1 VIGDFGRDGHVHS
14 TFSDGRNTIAENVDT
29 ARQRG
34 LHTLC
39 LVDHVRA
46 DTDWLPD
53 FIRATDDLRASEAER
68 PERLDILRG
77 VETKVLD
84 QAGALDLPPGLEALD
99 HILVA
104 DHQFPMEDGPHHPK
118 EVQSGIE
125 EGRWDRAVLAGVLV
139 EAIGNS
145 LEAVAGI
152 GILAHMFSI
161 LPKAGMSEEDLSST
175 GLDWL
180 AQQAHR
186 FEVMIEVNERWGC
199 PSAPTLEHFARHQV
213 PIVCATDSHRI
224 ETIGRYDRVRQILA
238 SMP

>member
-1 VIGDFGRDGHVHS
+1 MIGDFGRDGHVHS
-14 TFSDGRNTIAENVDT
+14 TFSDGRNTIVENVDT

-53 FIRATDDLRASEAER
+53 FILATDELIESEAGR
-68 PERLDILRG
+68 PEPLTILRG

-84 QAGALDLPPGLEALD
+84 QGGALDLPPGLDALD
-99 HILVA
+99 HVLVA

-118 EVQSGIE
+118 EVQTGIDD
-125 EGRWDRAVLAGVLV
+125 GRWGREALAAVLIESV
-139 EAIGNS
+139 GNS

-152 GILAHMFSI
+152 GILAHMFSV
-161 LPKAGMSEEDLSST
+161 LPKSGMSEEDLSPS

-180 AQQAHR
+180 AQEAGR
-186 FEVMIEVNERWGC
+186 FGIMIEVNERWGC